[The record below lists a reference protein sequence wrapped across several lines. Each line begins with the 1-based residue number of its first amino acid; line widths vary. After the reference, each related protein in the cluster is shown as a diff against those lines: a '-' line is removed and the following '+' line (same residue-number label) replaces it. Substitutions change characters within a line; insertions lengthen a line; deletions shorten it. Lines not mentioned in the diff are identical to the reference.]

1 MKVNISLL
9 VTETKHFFKVREKNN
24 NSRAESTVWVAKS
37 LVISISSREGSK
49 LYSVV

>member
-1 MKVNISLL
+1 MKVNMSLL

-24 NSRAESTVWVAKS
+24 SRAESTVWVAKY